1 MAGRTS
7 QAGRGRG
14 APASRGNASARARG
28 NRRDDDDLELPMPAA
43 KRSPARGR
51 KQTPARKTAPAP
63 RRSVGSTAAARR
75 RRTGNQL
82 TPLGLLFRGLV
93 ALWMGL
99 AHAVGWVARAVGRKA
114 ATARELDPE
123 HRRDGA
129 GLALIGLAVL
139 LGAAIWFQSAG
150 PVGRWLAQICHT
162 FFGSLSTV
170 LPVLLVVG
178 GVRLMRAEPD
188 VEEGE
193 EKEQHRGRGIV
204 GWTALFVGTAGL
216 LHLAKG
222 GPKDPELMDRA
233 GGLLGR
239 ASGGLLASAVTGWV
253 AVPLLILLTGF
264 GLLVIT
270 ATPINQLPAR
280 FRQLR
285 DLALDRVSDES
296 GADED
301 EFEELYDEPNGEPR
315 GRRGP
320 SRRRQGSLAESA
332 NQLGLNLD
340 DEGDEEEREIVHDT
354 VVLPRPPASTK
365 TKTPKQPPEHSPMPT
380 RAEQLALTDAD
391 YKLPPPKLLG
401 TGDAPR
407 GKTRANDDVIAA
419 LQGVFEQFDVD
430 AAVTGF
436 SRGPTVTRYEVD
448 VGHGVKVERITAL
461 SRNIAYAVKSPDR
474 KSTR

>member
-14 APASRGNASARARG
+14 APASRGSGSARGRN
-28 NRRDDDDLELPMPAA
+28 NRRDDDEDAEFPMPAT
-43 KRSPARGR
+43 KRSPARAR

-63 RRSVGSTAAARR
+63 RRSVGSSTSAARR

-188 VEEGE
+188 VDDEEE
-193 EKEQHRGRGIV
+193 PQQHRGRGIV
-204 GWTALFVGTAGL
+204 GWTALFVGTA
-216 LHLAKG
+216 
-222 GPKDPELMDRA
+222 
-233 GGLLGR
+233 
-239 ASGGLLASAVTGWV
+239 
-253 AVPLLILLTGF
+253 
-264 GLLVIT
+264 
-270 ATPINQLPAR
+270 
-280 FRQLR
+280 
-285 DLALDRVSDES
+285 
-296 GADED
+296 
-301 EFEELYDEPNGEPR
+301 
-315 GRRGP
+315 
-320 SRRRQGSLAESA
+320 
-332 NQLGLNLD
+332 
-340 DEGDEEEREIVHDT
+340 
-354 VVLPRPPASTK
+354 
-365 TKTPKQPPEHSPMPT
+365 
-380 RAEQLALTDAD
+380 
-391 YKLPPPKLLG
+391 
-401 TGDAPR
+401 
-407 GKTRANDDVIAA
+407 
-419 LQGVFEQFDVD
+419 
-430 AAVTGF
+430 
-436 SRGPTVTRYEVD
+436 
-448 VGHGVKVERITAL
+448 
-461 SRNIAYAVKSPDR
+461 
-474 KSTR
+474 